1 MTVPVVVQ
9 KLTTTTT
16 PAALRYQRREN
27 LPDVFRLYA
36 SVPKTSP
43 MRPAR
48 LSLVGLFALA
58 LTACTSNS
66 SSSETAKAPAAT
78 AAAPA
83 ASQPAATT
91 GKKRLLFFGNSLTAG
106 YGVEP
111 DEAFPAL
118 IGDKIDS
125 LKLSYEVI
133 NAGLSGE
140 TTAGGRSRVGWILR
154 QPVDVFVL
162 ELGGNDGLRG
172 LPLTAT
178 RENLQ
183 GIIDTVRARSPQAQ
197 IVLAGMQIPPNMG
210 QAYATDFK
218 AIYQEIATKN
228 KLVLI
233 PFLLE
238 GVGGDR
244 KLNQADGIHPTPA
257 GHRIVARTVFAIL
270 QPLLVR

>member
-1 MTVPVVVQ
+1 MRF
-9 KLTTTTT
+9 
-16 PAALRYQRREN
+16 LRF
-27 LPDVFRLYA
+27 PC
-36 SVPKTSP
+36 
-43 MRPAR
+43 
-48 LSLVGLFALA
+48 VGLFALV
-58 LTACTSNS
+58 LTACNSNS

-78 AAAPA
+78 SATPA
-83 ASQPAATT
+83 AGKPNATT

-118 IGDKIDS
+118 IGDNIDS
-125 LKLSYEVI
+125 LKLNYEVI

-183 GIIDTVRARSPQAQ
+183 GIIDTVRRRSPQAQ

-210 QAYATDFK
+210 QTYASEFK
-218 AIYQEIATKN
+218 ALYQEIATKN

-257 GHRIVARTVFAIL
+257 GHRIVARTVFTIL
-270 QPLLVR
+270 QPLLK